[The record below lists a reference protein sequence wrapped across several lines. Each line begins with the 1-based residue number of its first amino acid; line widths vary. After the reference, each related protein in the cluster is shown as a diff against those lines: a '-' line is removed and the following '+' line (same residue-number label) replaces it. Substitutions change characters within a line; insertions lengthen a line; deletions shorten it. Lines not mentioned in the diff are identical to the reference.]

1 MGVTHYKYQMKN
13 ILFVLLLAT
22 TLVRGQGFEGVINWK
37 MTMEITDPKVK
48 AQMEEAQ
55 KKMNDPAQQ
64 AQMKEMEE
72 RMNDPEM
79 KAMMEANPQMKAQLE
94 KAMKMAQGG
103 GDMSSIMPTGYSIK
117 IKNQNSLISMQGG
130 MMANTDILFLS
141 EKNTTYKIDRESK
154 TYSTLP
160 QSKSEDQATKMET
173 KVTKTSETAKILGY
187 SCIKYIVDITTEGG
201 HAMQQFFW
209 TTTAIKDI
217 DFKSMANDRM
227 SNSKQRMYFDKVDGV
242 PLKVEMSM
250 PQGNMIMEVTELKKM
265 SLPTSDF
272 AIPAGFKEVP
282 NTF

>member
-1 MGVTHYKYQMKN
+1 MKN
-13 ILFVLLLAT
+13 ILFVLLLTT
-22 TLVRGQGFEGVINWK
+22 TLVRSQGFEGVINWK

-55 KKMNDPAQQ
+55 QKMNDPAQQ

-72 RMNDPEM
+72 RMNDPQM
-79 KAMMEANPQMKAQLE
+79 KAMMEANPQMKAQME
-94 KAMKMAQGG
+94 KMLKMAQGG
-103 GDMSSIMPTGYSIK
+103 GDMTSLIPTGYSIK
-117 IKNQNSLISMQGG
+117 IKNKNSLISMQGG

-187 SCIKYIVDITTEGG
+187 TCIKYIVDITTEGG

-265 SLPTSDF
+265 SLPASDF

>member
-1 MGVTHYKYQMKN
+1 MKK
-13 ILFVLLLAT
+13 ILFVLLLTAT
-22 TLVRGQGFEGVINWK
+22 LARGQGFEGVINWK

-55 KKMNDPAQQ
+55 KRMNDPAQQ
-64 AQMKEMEE
+64 AQMNEMAE
-72 RMNDPEM
+72 RMNDPQM

-130 MMANTDILFLS
+130 MMANTDILFLR
-141 EKNTTYKIDRESK
+141 EKNTTYRIDRESK

-160 QSKSEDQATKMET
+160 QSTSEDQASKMDV
-173 KVTKTSETAKILGY
+173 KVTKTSETTKVLGY
-187 SCIKYIVDITTEGG
+187 TCVKYIVDVTTEDGN
-201 HAMQQFFW
+201 AMQQFFW

-227 SNSKQRMYFDKVDGV
+227 SNGKQRMYFDKVDGV

-250 PQGNMIMEVTELKKM
+250 PQGSMTMEVTELKKI
-265 SLPTSDF
+265 SLPASDF
-272 AIPAGFKEVP
+272 AIPAGFKEVQ